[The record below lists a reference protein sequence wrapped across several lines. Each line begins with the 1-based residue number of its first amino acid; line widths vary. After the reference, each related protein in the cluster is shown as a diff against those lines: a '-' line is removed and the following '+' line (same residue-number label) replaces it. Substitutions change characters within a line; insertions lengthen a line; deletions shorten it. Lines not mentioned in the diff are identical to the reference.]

1 VLKKSAGL
9 IQQELSESTEDSLKS
24 INATKTKFI
33 LPLQLQLLHYK
44 LQKNKLCCWEFI

>member
-33 LPLQLQLLHYK
+33 LPLQLLHYK